1 MPGESQATPPSAPD
15 PTVLTTEGVALAVE
29 NLYQRVDSDRDGDF
43 RAVQEQIAGLR
54 REVELRDSLREAHRL
69 ERKADDEK
77 ALNAAL
83 ASAEAARDQQF
94 TALQKSIEKSE
105 GSTTV
110 LLAGLGKGLDE
121 LKQTVGASG
130 ADTVAGR
137 RISGDN
143 RALAAVILAALT
155 IAVMVIIAT
164 RGG

>member
-1 MPGESQATPPSAPD
+1 M
-15 PTVLTTEGVALAVE
+15 ALAIE
-29 NLYQRVDSDRDGDF
+29 NLYQRVNADRRGDF
-43 RAVQEQIAGLR
+43 RVVEERIAGLR
-54 REVELRDSLREAHRL
+54 REIEQRDSLREAHRL

-83 ASAEAARDQQF
+83 ASAEAAQDQQF

-110 LLAGLGKGLDE
+110 LLAGLSKGLDE

-130 ADTVAGR
+130 ADTAAGR
-137 RISGDN
+137 RISSDMKAVAG
-143 RALAAVILAALT
+143 VILAALA
-155 IAVMVIIAT
+155 IAVSVIIAT